1 MLEQD
6 SCGDGIGE
14 LQIEE
19 LGGFVGLNGN
29 GERQAQY
36 EPRHYLLGVH
46 RDGL

>member
-6 SCGDGIGE
+6 SCRDRIGE
-14 LQIEE
+14 LKIEE
-19 LGGFVGLNGN
+19 FGGFIGSSGN